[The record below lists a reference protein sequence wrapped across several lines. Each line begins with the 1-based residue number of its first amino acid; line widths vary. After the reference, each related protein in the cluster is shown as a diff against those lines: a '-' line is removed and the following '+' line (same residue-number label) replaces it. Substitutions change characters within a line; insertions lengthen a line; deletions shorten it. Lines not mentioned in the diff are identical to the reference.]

1 MQLQL
6 MLFSHRK
13 IIIFNKTNNANF
25 IKNISLP
32 DMKNTNLQGS
42 EKFSVIFIGKT
53 I

>member
-32 DMKNTNLQGS
+32 DMKNKNLQGS